1 MKPIGIFYAT
11 REGQTRRIA
20 DHVAGRLR
28 EHGVAARVRNVQD
41 LPAALTLD
49 KYAGV
54 VLAASVHAGEHE
66 SEMVRFVRKHRAE
79 LERLPAAFLSVTLSE
94 AGAEKKDASPE
105 EQARFAADVRKMLDH
120 FVEQTGWHPQ
130 RVKPIAGALQYSKYS
145 IIVRFIMKRIA
156 RQAGAAT
163 DTSKDYEYTDW
174 AALTRFIDEFAGEL
188 LSR

>member
-1 MKPIGIFYAT
+1 MKPVGIFYAT

-28 EHGVAARVRNVQD
+28 DHGVAARVRNVQD
-41 LPAALTLD
+41 LPGALTLG
-49 KYAGV
+49 KYAAV

-66 SEMVRFVRKHRAE
+66 SEMVRFVKKHRAE
-79 LERLPAAFLSVTLSE
+79 LERLPTAFLSVTLSE

-120 FVEQTGWHPQ
+120 FFEQTGWHPQ
-130 RVKPIAGALQYSKYS
+130 RVKPIAGALLYTKYS

-174 AALTRFIDEFAGEL
+174 AALSQFIDEFVGDL
-188 LSR
+188 GI